1 MLDHMESEG
10 GGGSWVM
17 ELSVDDNIDQYQHC
31 LNGTLNLIISD
42 KKHMSKL
49 LNCC

>member
-1 MLDHMESEG
+1 
-10 GGGSWVM
+10 M